1 MNPQDADVIVIGGGF
16 YGACIALFLRSI
28 ADRVI
33 ILEAGDDLLTRA
45 SFVNQARIHTGFHYP
60 RNFATARRSLTH
72 YERFAQDFPSAVVN
86 DFQMLYAIARSG
98 SKVTAKRFETMFT
111 DMGAPIESA
120 GKAERALFSN
130 ALIEEVYRCREFAFD
145 AIALRKIL
153 SHRLAQAGVEIRTRN
168 KVVNIERTARCIGLA
183 DGSTLRAPVIF
194 DATYGQLN
202 GEGILPLRPQLKYE
216 LAEIALIKPPEALE
230 GLGVTVMDGPFFS
243 TMPFPARGDNYS
255 LTHVRYTPHKAWLS
269 SQSKWQATTIDQ
281 PSHWLH
287 MARDAARYLP
297 CMSDLTWKGSMFE
310 VKSVLLRNEGDDG
323 RPILF
328 ESFPDAPG
336 IYAIL
341 GGKLD
346 NIYDLFDSL
355 KAHGGIFAVAHS
367 GYLTPEKVAI

>member
-1 MNPQDADVIVIGGGF
+1 MNPRDADVIVIGGGF

-33 ILEAGDDLLTRA
+33 ILEAGHDLLTRA

-60 RNFATARRSLTH
+60 RNFVTARRSLTH

-130 ALIEEVYRCREFAFD
+130 TLIEEVYRCREFAFD

-168 KVVNIERTARCIGLA
+168 KVVSIERTARCLGLA
-183 DGSTLRAPVIF
+183 DGSTLHAPVIF

-243 TMPFPARGDNYS
+243 TMPFPAMGDNYS

-269 SQSKWQATTIDQ
+269 SQSKWQAAAIDQ

-297 CMSDLTWKGSMFE
+297 CMSDLTWTGSMFE

-328 ESFPDAPG
+328 ESFPGAPG

-355 KAHGGIFAVAHS
+355 KAHGGTFAAAHS
-367 GYLTPEKVAI
+367 GYLTPEKVAT